1 MGEGIAVPQIRVSD
15 GPNDFSPTL
24 DSPLEQW
31 GAATGRPRS
40 SESEGMSG
48 FHFAFWDDEEG
59 IMQGT
64 AESGR
69 ESGRV
74 KRTRCGKDAG
84 GIVIYN

>member
-1 MGEGIAVPQIRVSD
+1 MGEVIAVPQIRVSD

-48 FHFAFWDDEEG
+48 FRLCFG
-59 IMQGT
+59 TRRTVMQGPT
-64 AESGR
+64 EL
-69 ESGRV
+69 GRV
-74 KRTRCGKDAG
+74 KRFSCGNKMWE
-84 GIVIYN
+84 N

>member
-40 SESEGMSG
+40 SESEGMAG
-48 FHFAFWDDEEG
+48 FPLRFG
-59 IMQGT
+59 M
-64 AESGR
+64 GR
-69 ESGRV
+69 RGSCKEV
-74 KRTRCGKDAG
+74 PTRDA
-84 GIVIYN
+84 